1 MRISESLTDDAVLD
15 ELGQRLA
22 RRRLDLGL
30 TQAELAK
37 EAGVSKRTVERIEAG
52 ASAQLSSLIRLLRI
66 LELLPGLNTSIPEP
80 RPSPI
85 EVLANQ
91 GKQRLRASP
100 RRNRTTSDE
109 EWTWG
114 EDE

>member
-1 MRISESLTDDAVLD
+1 MRIFQSLTDDAILS
-15 ELGQRLA
+15 ELGQRFA

-37 EAGVSKRTVERIEAG
+37 EAGISKRTVERIEAG
-52 ASAQLSSLIRLLRI
+52 VSAQLSSLIRLMRI
-66 LELLPGLNTSIPEP
+66 LELLPSLNASIPEP

-85 EVLANQ
+85 EVLENQ
-91 GKQRLRASP
+91 GRQRMRASP
-100 RRNRTTSDE
+100 RRSHTSSDE
-109 EWTWG
+109 EWSWG